1 MGAIAL
7 TPVTKR
13 CFLLLLI
20 AIFGGLAMGSA
31 RAQEAIGDL
40 DLLYPQF
47 AHPEKDAAVAIRRR
61 DFRFITTNRQRTIV
75 PGVDRHANL
84 RRKYGTKYIR
94 QPFRIFATS
103 SQNFSFNLRARTYA
117 GQYNEALLKYLL
129 AHQQKRKRK

>member
-1 MGAIAL
+1 
-7 TPVTKR
+7 
-13 CFLLLLI
+13 
-20 AIFGGLAMGSA
+20 MGSA

-75 PGVDRHANL
+75 PGVGGHANL

-117 GQYNEALLKYLL
+117 GQYNEVLLKYLL
-129 AHQQKRKRK
+129 AHQRKRKRK